1 MNAQPTHADYIG
13 QYLKLRNFI
22 AARQEAFDAEM
33 KPYSEAMKALEDW
46 GAGVLNQ
53 LAGDDDAKASLATP
67 QGTMY
72 RKKTLSL
79 KVADRAAWFA
89 FIFSSPDHERYLT
102 AAVSKDE
109 VQEYMKKYQ
118 AAPPGVETAWIRK
131 TLFNSP
137 KK

>member
-1 MNAQPTHADYIG
+1 MNAQPTHADLIG
-13 QYLKLRNFI
+13 QYIKIRNFI

-33 KPYSEAMKALEDW
+33 APYHDAMTHLENW
-46 GAGVLNQ
+46 GGSVLNQ

-72 RKKTLSL
+72 RKKTLSI
-79 KVADRAAWFA
+79 KVADREAWFA
-89 FIFSSPDHERYLT
+89 FIFEASRAEFLT
-102 AAVSKDE
+102 AAVSKE
-109 VQEYMKKYQ
+109 AVTEYMDKYK
-118 AAPPGVETAWIRK
+118 AAPPGVETSWIRK

>member
-1 MNAQPTHADYIG
+1 MNAQPAHADYIG
-13 QYLKLRNFI
+13 QYIKLRNFV

-33 KPYSEAMKALEDW
+33 APYHDAMKALEDW

-53 LAGDDDAKASLATP
+53 LSGDDDAKASLATP

-72 RKKTLSL
+72 RKKTLSV
-79 KVADRAAWFA
+79 KVSDREAWFA
-89 FIFSSPDHERYLT
+89 FIFEASREEFLT
-102 AAVSKDE
+102 SAVSKEAVVD
-109 VQEYMKKYQ
+109 YMEKYK